1 MELFKEPFF
10 DQGKEVNNLN
20 YFMYIACMLIWG
32 LNFIAVKIQGT
43 DASLEVSL
51 LYRSIIAF
59 VLFYI
64 LLKIKRIK
72 ILKANINY
80 LTVIG
85 FGVCNFAVSYL
96 LLYYGT
102 IYSTAALVTLIFS
115 LKAIITPIFLCIVFK
130 TKLERKI
137 FIGGSLGLLSVIV
150 ILYPD
155 IHTISPNFILGIGL
169 AFLGTII
176 TSVGDTLSYYNNKK
190 QIEPITA
197 NTIGM
202 ISAIIFIT
210 LITLINGKNIHFPNS
225 LNYWIGL
232 FYLAILASFVAWL
245 FYLYLI
251 KNVGAAESSYM
262 VAMFPAIGG
271 FASVIIGE
279 STVSVNLIIGILL
292 AMLGAYVA
300 LRKGDPRNRNLNKP
314 QPLH

>member
-1 MELFKEPFF
+1 M
-10 DQGKEVNNLN
+10 N

-43 DASLEVSL
+43 EAPLEASL

-64 LLKIKRIK
+64 LLKIKKIK
-72 ILKANINY
+72 ILKANVNF

-85 FGVCNFAVSYL
+85 FGVCNFAISYL

-115 LKAIITPIFLCIVFK
+115 LKAIITPIFLSIVFK

-137 FIGGSLGLLSVIV
+137 YLGGSLGLLSVII
-150 ILYPD
+150 ILYSD
-155 IHTISPNFILGIGL
+155 IHTISSNFILGIIL
-169 AFLGTII
+169 AFVGTVI

-202 ISAIIFIT
+202 FSAIILII
-210 LITLINGKNIHFPNS
+210 LITLVSGKDIS
-225 LNYWIGL
+225 LPSSSNYWIGL
-232 FYLAILASFVAWL
+232 LYLAILASFVAWL

-251 KNVGAAESSYM
+251 KNVGAVESSYM

-271 FASVIIGE
+271 FASVMMGE
-279 STVSVNLIIGILL
+279 STLSINLIIGIIL
-292 AMLGAYVA
+292 AMLGAYIA
-300 LRKGDPRNRNLNKP
+300 LAKKVTREP
-314 QPLH
+314 

>member
-1 MELFKEPFF
+1 M
-10 DQGKEVNNLN
+10 VYLN
-20 YFMYIACMLIWG
+20 YFMYIACLLIWG

-43 DASLEVSL
+43 EAPLEASL

-64 LLKIKRIK
+64 LLKIKKIK
-72 ILKANINY
+72 ILKANVNF

-85 FGVCNFAVSYL
+85 FGVCNFAISYL

-115 LKAIITPIFLCIVFK
+115 LKAIITPIFLSIVFK

-137 FIGGSLGLLSVIV
+137 YLGGSLGLLSVII
-150 ILYPD
+150 ILYSD
-155 IHTISPNFILGIGL
+155 IHTISSNFILGIIL
-169 AFLGTII
+169 AFVGTVI

-202 ISAIIFIT
+202 FSAIILII
-210 LITLINGKNIHFPNS
+210 LITLVSGKDIS
-225 LNYWIGL
+225 LPSSSNYWIGL
-232 FYLAILASFVAWL
+232 LYLAILASFVAWL

-271 FASVIIGE
+271 FASVMMGE
-279 STVSVNLIIGILL
+279 STLSINLIIGIIL
-292 AMLGAYVA
+292 AMLGAYIA
-300 LRKGDPRNRNLNKP
+300 LAKKVTREP
-314 QPLH
+314 

>member
-1 MELFKEPFF
+1 M
-10 DQGKEVNNLN
+10 N

-43 DASLEVSL
+43 EAPLEASL

-64 LLKIKRIK
+64 LLKIKKIK
-72 ILKANINY
+72 ILKANVNF

-85 FGVCNFAVSYL
+85 FGVCNFAISYL

-115 LKAIITPIFLCIVFK
+115 LKAIITPIFLSIVFK

-137 FIGGSLGLLSVIV
+137 YLGGSLGLLSVII
-150 ILYPD
+150 ILYSD
-155 IHTISPNFILGIGL
+155 IHTISSNFILGIIL
-169 AFLGTII
+169 AFVGTVI

-202 ISAIIFIT
+202 FSAIILII
-210 LITLINGKNIHFPNS
+210 LITLVSGKDIS
-225 LNYWIGL
+225 LPSSSNYWIGL
-232 FYLAILASFVAWL
+232 LYLAILASFVAWL

-271 FASVIIGE
+271 FASVMMGE
-279 STVSVNLIIGILL
+279 STLSINLIIGIIL
-292 AMLGAYVA
+292 AMLGAYIA
-300 LRKGDPRNRNLNKP
+300 LAKKVTREP
-314 QPLH
+314 

>member
-1 MELFKEPFF
+1 M
-10 DQGKEVNNLN
+10 N

-43 DASLEVSL
+43 EAPLEASL

-64 LLKIKRIK
+64 LLKIKKIK
-72 ILKANINY
+72 ILKANVNF

-85 FGVCNFAVSYL
+85 FGVCNFAISYL

-115 LKAIITPIFLCIVFK
+115 LKAIITPIFLSIVFK

-137 FIGGSLGLLSVIV
+137 YLGGSLGLLSVII

-155 IHTISPNFILGIGL
+155 IHTISSNFILGIIL
-169 AFLGTII
+169 AFVGTVI

-202 ISAIIFIT
+202 FSAIILII
-210 LITLINGKNIHFPNS
+210 LITLVSGKDIS
-225 LNYWIGL
+225 LPSSSNYWIGL
-232 FYLAILASFVAWL
+232 LYLAILASFVAWL

-271 FASVIIGE
+271 FASVMMGE
-279 STVSVNLIIGILL
+279 STLSINLIIGIIL
-292 AMLGAYVA
+292 AMLGAYIA
-300 LRKGDPRNRNLNKP
+300 LAKKVTREP
-314 QPLH
+314 

>member
-1 MELFKEPFF
+1 M
-10 DQGKEVNNLN
+10 N
-20 YFMYIACMLIWG
+20 YFMYIACLLIWG

-43 DASLEVSL
+43 EAPLEASL

-64 LLKIKRIK
+64 LLKIKKIK
-72 ILKANINY
+72 ILKANVNF

-85 FGVCNFAVSYL
+85 FGVCNFAISYL

-115 LKAIITPIFLCIVFK
+115 LKAIITPIFLSIVFK

-137 FIGGSLGLLSVIV
+137 YLGGSLGLLSVII
-150 ILYPD
+150 ILYSD
-155 IHTISPNFILGIGL
+155 IHTISSNFILGIIL
-169 AFLGTII
+169 AFVGTVI

-202 ISAIIFIT
+202 FSAIILII
-210 LITLINGKNIHFPNS
+210 LITLVSGKDIS
-225 LNYWIGL
+225 LPSSSNYWIGL
-232 FYLAILASFVAWL
+232 LYLAILASFVAWL

-271 FASVIIGE
+271 FASVMMGE
-279 STVSVNLIIGILL
+279 STLSINLIIGIIL
-292 AMLGAYVA
+292 AMLGAYIA
-300 LRKGDPRNRNLNKP
+300 LAKKVTREP
-314 QPLH
+314 

>member
-1 MELFKEPFF
+1 M
-10 DQGKEVNNLN
+10 VYLN

-43 DASLEVSL
+43 EAPLEASL

-64 LLKIKRIK
+64 LLKIKKIK
-72 ILKANINY
+72 ILKANVNF

-85 FGVCNFAVSYL
+85 FGVCNFAISYL

-115 LKAIITPIFLCIVFK
+115 LKAIITPIFLSIVFK

-137 FIGGSLGLLSVIV
+137 YLGGSLGLLSVII
-150 ILYPD
+150 ILYSD
-155 IHTISPNFILGIGL
+155 IHTISSNFILGIIL
-169 AFLGTII
+169 AFVGTVI

-202 ISAIIFIT
+202 FSAIILII
-210 LITLINGKNIHFPNS
+210 LITLVSGKDIS
-225 LNYWIGL
+225 LPSSSNYWIGL
-232 FYLAILASFVAWL
+232 LYLAILASFVAWL

-271 FASVIIGE
+271 FASVMMGE
-279 STVSVNLIIGILL
+279 STLSINLIIGIIL
-292 AMLGAYVA
+292 AMLGAYIA
-300 LRKGDPRNRNLNKP
+300 LAKKVTREP
-314 QPLH
+314 

>member
-1 MELFKEPFF
+1 M
-10 DQGKEVNNLN
+10 N

-43 DASLEVSL
+43 ETSLEASL

-64 LLKIKRIK
+64 LLKIKKIK
-72 ILKANINY
+72 IMKANVNF

-85 FGVCNFAVSYL
+85 FGVCNFAISYL

-115 LKAIITPIFLCIVFK
+115 LKAIITPIFLSIAFRV
-130 TKLERKI
+130 KLEPRI
-137 FIGGSLGLLSVIV
+137 YLGGSLGLLSVII

-155 IHTISPNFILGIGL
+155 LHTISSNFILGIIL
-169 AFLGTII
+169 AFVGTVI

-202 ISAIIFIT
+202 FSAIILIT
-210 LITLINGKNIHFPNS
+210 LITFGSGKDINFPSS
-225 LNYWIGL
+225 LDYWIGL
-232 FYLAILASFVAWL
+232 LYLAILASFVAWL

-262 VAMFPAIGG
+262 VAIFPAIGG
-271 FASVIIGE
+271 FASVMMGE
-279 STVSVNLIIGILL
+279 STLSFNLIIGIIL
-292 AMLGAYVA
+292 AMLGAYIA
-300 LRKGDPRNRNLNKP
+300 LAKKVNREP
-314 QPLH
+314 